1 MKEMLKVFEK
11 DYLEENFTM
20 KEKIVYGVVAPVVLI
35 VVTIL
40 GGWLEIHA

>member
-20 KEKIVYGVVAPVVLI
+20 KEKIVYGVVAPVVLMAI
-35 VVTIL
+35 TIL
-40 GGWLEIHA
+40 SSVL